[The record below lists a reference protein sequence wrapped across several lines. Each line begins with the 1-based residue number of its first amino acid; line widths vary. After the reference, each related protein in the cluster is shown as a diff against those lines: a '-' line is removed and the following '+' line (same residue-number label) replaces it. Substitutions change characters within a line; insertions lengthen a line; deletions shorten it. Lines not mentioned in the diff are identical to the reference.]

1 MQTYGY
7 STFFEKN
14 LFYGKIFF
22 IIVISNNLNKVNNI
36 KSDTNDNFG
45 NGEVNEKEQ
54 FYRGQ
59 IVERDNQIE
68 ELRIRLEV
76 KFNILIKYN
85 IYYI

>member
-1 MQTYGY
+1 LQTYAY

-22 IIVISNNLNKVNNI
+22 ISLISNNLNKINNI
-36 KSDTNDNFG
+36 KSDTNDNNG

-76 KFNILIKYN
+76 KFNILIEYH